1 MDSRKQVTF
10 VDSVTR
16 APISEIVCF
25 IDYLD
30 GSMETLITSV
40 CGVVGIKSG
49 VKSITLNHYYYPKQV
64 LNLEGRKLSS
74 FIPVYEEF
82 DEIPDSIKIMVH
94 KFSDDLEENR
104 KSRNST
110 LVWVSVFCAA
120 YIVTYIAGCVFA
132 FP

>member
-25 IDYLD
+25 INYLD

-49 VKSITLNHYYYPKQV
+49 VKSITVNHYYYPKQV

-82 DEIPDSIKIMVH
+82 DEIPDSIKIIVD
-94 KFSDDLEENR
+94 KVSDVLEENH
-104 KSRNST
+104 KSRKST
-110 LVWVSVFCAA
+110 LVWGSVFCTA
-120 YIVTYIAGCVFA
+120 YIVTYIAGYVFV
-132 FP
+132 FH